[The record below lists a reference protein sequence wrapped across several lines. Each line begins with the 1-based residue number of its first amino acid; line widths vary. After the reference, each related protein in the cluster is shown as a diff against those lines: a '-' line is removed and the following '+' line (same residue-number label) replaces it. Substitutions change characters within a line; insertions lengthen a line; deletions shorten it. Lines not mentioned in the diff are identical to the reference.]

1 MSTCVQAAAQMV
13 TVSTHLVACWT
24 DLTDAMEAALVSEL
38 DARRHGGSKPSKAK
52 QSVRTSRTSGVLVQT

>member
-1 MSTCVQAAAQMV
+1 MV

-24 DLTDAMEAALVSEL
+24 DLTDAMEEAALVSEL
-38 DARRHGGSKPSKAK
+38 DARRHGGSKPSIAK